1 MNWVNLIEDDFGKL
15 PDFIDYFENEL
26 NEVKNDVSIHGNLE
40 KQLIRMPGL
49 TEKYFGHLQTIE
61 GVLEY
66 LNIQLRKTRSLTF
79 RKFLEGYN
87 KALSSRDAEKYA
99 DGTDDVINFE
109 LIINRVSYIRNK
121 YLSAVK
127 SLEVKQWQLSN
138 VVRVRASGL
147 QDIEL

>member
-1 MNWVNLIEDDFGKL
+1 MNWVDLIESDFSKL

-26 NEVKNDVSIHGNLE
+26 KEVKNDVSIHGNLE

-66 LNIQLRKTRSLTF
+66 LNIQLRKIRSNTF
-79 RKFLEGYN
+79 KKYLEGYN

-99 DGTDDVINFE
+99 DGTDDVINYE
-109 LIINRVSYIRNK
+109 LLINRVSYVRNM

-138 VVRVRASGL
+138 VVRVRASAL